1 MHFSHDFILRCF
13 EIKKKG
19 KNKRKYAPFKI
30 CKLCP
35 KRNLI
40 KIKESKVKEREIRD
54 HVAHCNQN

>member
-1 MHFSHDFILRCF
+1 MLHLKF
-13 EIKKKG
+13 G
-19 KNKRKYAPFKI
+19 
-30 CKLCP
+30 KLCP